1 MNFSRKVVH
10 AFFNHDSEKEII
22 NGLYCLIQK
31 FTNLQPG
38 GEIYIE
44 TRIKKFCEEYNSV
57 EAYENL
63 VLTAMENINS
73 ETWIWNDI
81 ARVFWTL
88 HLIDDAAR
96 FELSVEDRENFRE
109 SMIEKVGGKVSF
121 IDKYQW
127 ITMPFLNTDPIP
139 PLVALNSFSWSTFI
153 AGGLAAL
160 YLQRFLYKLQ

>member
-1 MNFSRKVVH
+1 M
-10 AFFNHDSEKEII
+10 
-22 NGLYCLIQK
+22 
-31 FTNLQPG
+31 
-38 GEIYIE
+38 
-44 TRIKKFCEEYNSV
+44 

-63 VLTAMENINS
+63 ILKVMENINS

-96 FELSVEDRENFRE
+96 FELSVEDRGNFRE
-109 SMIEKVGGKVSF
+109 SMIEKVGGKLSF

-127 ITMPFLNTDPIP
+127 ITMPLLNADPIP

-160 YLQRFLYKLQ
+160 YLRRFFM